1 MKPKLTFLITC
12 LFFSLNVISET
23 LDKINI
29 NGLSNISRGT
39 VLSYLPIEV
48 GDPIPDEIT
57 IKKLISSM
65 RNTNFFDKVELNV
78 SENQLNISVTENP
91 IIKYFEFK
99 NYKEDEVLNEE
110 IITDI
115 VKNFNLSRGK
125 IFNQNN
131 LNDLIVQLKKIY
143 SDNAYFQTNIRIDI
157 DRDSQ
162 NRIGVE
168 LNFDEGDQALIGSF
182 KIAGNKTFSQ
192 DELLNLFSIGE
203 ADFFIL
209 NFFTEKDHFSK
220 QQYDSGIEKL
230 KNLYL
235 SSGYLDIAIT
245 DQKILFNK
253 EKNLLD
259 ITITLSEGDLFKLG
273 NISFTGTLLD
283 QDSKQLRALIP
294 LKNGESFFRDKII
307 SGIKKI
313 TRIYQNKG
321 YAYSKVSM
329 DVNSISKDKTIDVN
343 INVIPDD
350 RVYIDRI
357 VISGNTRT
365 QDDVIR
371 RKIKILE
378 GQVYSKE
385 YIENSISNI
394 KRLGYFS
401 NVSYEFKTH
410 QNNKD
415 RADILINVTE
425 TKTGEISLG
434 LSHSNST
441 GAAITAGI
449 TQNNILGTGNVLN
462 AKFSNSEAVE
472 VISVY
477 FKNPYIN
484 DKGHSM
490 SIGFTDKTVNASD
503 LDTSSYIMNVLGYS
517 VGYGVPL
524 SETSEIFSELTLD
537 NIDLTCGDNLKNTD
551 EVAQCAANDDLDLN
565 LSLSYSSNDLNDY
578 YFPTKGS
585 KSEIVTTFGLPVSDL
600 KYYKVQS
607 SHRQY
612 HEVFNDKTFKF
623 STRFNFG
630 SGYGGDELPF
640 YERFFEGGSSSVR
653 GFDFNSLGAKYAS
666 SNKPKGGEISLV
678 SSVGVASSLKFA
690 GIDNENMR
698 ASVFLDGGI
707 ISEKISN
714 FDPSELRSSTGLA
727 LSWITPVGPIGVHY
741 AIPIIKKAND
751 STTSFSFALGTTF

>member
-1 MKPKLTFLITC
+1 MRSKLTFLIIFLT
-12 LFFSLNVISET
+12 FSVNALSET
-23 LDKINI
+23 VDKINI

-39 VLSYLPIEV
+39 VLSYLPIEI
-48 GDPIPDEIT
+48 GDPVPDELT
-57 IKKLISSM
+57 QKKLISSI
-65 RNTNFFDKVELNV
+65 RNTNFFDKVELDISGNQINISL
-78 SENQLNISVTENP
+78 SENPT
-91 IIKYFEFK
+91 IKYFEFK
-99 NYKEDEVLNEE
+99 NYKEDEVLNEK
-110 IITDI
+110 IISDI
-115 VKNFNLSRGK
+115 IKNFNLSQGK

-143 SDNAYFQTNIRIDI
+143 SDNAYYQTNIKINI

-168 LNFDEGDQALIGSF
+168 LDFDEGDQALIGSF
-182 KIAGNKTFSQ
+182 KIIENKVFSQ
-192 DELLNLFSIGE
+192 EELLDLFSIGE

-209 NFFTEKDHFSK
+209 NYFTERDHFSK
-220 QQYDSGIEKL
+220 QEYEAGIEKL

-245 DQKILFNK
+245 DQTILFNK

-259 ITITLSEGDLFKLG
+259 ISIKLSEGGLFKLG
-273 NISFTGTLLD
+273 NLSFTGTLLD
-283 QDSKQLRALIP
+283 QNPKELRTLIP
-294 LKNGESFFRDKII
+294 IKDGESFLRDKII

-313 TRIYQNKG
+313 TLIYQNKG

-329 DVNSISKDKTIDVN
+329 DVKSISEDKTIDVIIN
-343 INVIPDD
+343 INPDD
-350 RVYIDRI
+350 RIYIDRI

-371 RKIKILE
+371 RKMKILE

-385 YIENSISNI
+385 YIENSISSI

-401 NVSYEFKTH
+401 NVSYEFKRH

-415 RADILINVTE
+415 KADILINVTE

-490 SIGFTDKTVNASD
+490 SIGFTDKTVNASE
-503 LDTSSYIMNVLGYS
+503 LDTSSYVMNVLGYS
-517 VGYGVPL
+517 VGYGVAI
-524 SETSEIFSELTLD
+524 SETSEIFSELKLN
-537 NIDLTCGDNLKNTD
+537 NIDLTCGADLKNTD

-585 KSEIVTTFGLPVSDL
+585 RSQIVTTFGLPVSDL
-600 KYYKVQS
+600 KYYKVES

-678 SSVGVASSLKFA
+678 SSIGVASSLKFA

-698 ASVFLDGGI
+698 ASVFLDGGV

-727 LSWITPVGPIGVHY
+727 LSWLTPVGPIGIHY
-741 AIPIIKKAND
+741 AIPLIKKAND
-751 STTSFSFALGTTF
+751 STTSFSFALGTSF